1 MELAKPPTARQM
13 DRRRRILESTRDLLA
28 EGGYEGLQMR
38 VLAERA
44 GVSPMTLY
52 NRFGNKDD
60 LILTALQEMLGGLR
74 GEAWSLRGRTQ
85 IRAVG
90 VTARTKKCLKGI
102 TCVRFTPKNA
112 GLCPELCHA
121 SPTKFSTAQTP
132 CLVCLNR
139 PPNGPNGRVQAP
151 GPAAAGSGAGGGRA
165 VHALVP
171 GTVGEIGRHRPFPT
185 S

>member
-28 EGGYEGLQMR
+28 EGGYDGLQMR

-74 GEAWSLRGRTQ
+74 GEATASLGTRKPGERVGGQDRGE
-85 IRAVG
+85 RAACG
-90 VTARTKKCLKGI
+90 YGHEAFIPSWLD
-102 TCVRFTPKNA
+102 P
-112 GLCPELCHA
+112 GL
-121 SPTKFSTAQTP
+121 
-132 CLVCLNR
+132 
-139 PPNGPNGRVQAP
+139 
-151 GPAAAGSGAGGGRA
+151 
-165 VHALVP
+165 
-171 GTVGEIGRHRPFPT
+171 
-185 S
+185 